1 MLRIEYLARFN
12 DITTFWSC
20 IDDIIMPYQLYKTSF
35 FVLYVLLHQQATIN
49 QSNQST
55 TQFNSIQSNLQTNTT
70 NTMDSIKQGANYVS
84 ESVQQA
90 LHGTSKE
97 ANKEVAKDSDAPIGT
112 R

>member
-1 MLRIEYLARFN
+1 M
-12 DITTFWSC
+12 
-20 IDDIIMPYQLYKTSF
+20 SF
-35 FVLYVLLHQQATIN
+35 FINKQQSIN
-49 QSNQST
+49 QTNLLLNSIQSNP
-55 TQFNSIQSNLQTNTT
+55 IQSNLQTNTT